1 MLENIDAWE
10 FVPIIGVIAWAL
22 IVGAWILTSRS
33 RRGGAGQ
40 LQAALDANAAA
51 NRQVAERLEAIDRR
65 LAAVEKTLTDI
76 G

>member
-1 MLENIDAWE
+1 MFENFAAWDL
-10 FVPIIGVIAWAL
+10 VPIVGIIAWAVVAGIWAL
-22 IVGAWILTSRS
+22 SSRS
-33 RRGGAGQ
+33 RRGDAGQ

-51 NRQVAERLEAIDRR
+51 NRQIAERLEAIDRR